1 MNRDTRKAGYSLAT
15 IEQAGLSEYP
25 GLAALAYIPATSI
38 SARIPVALKAQ
49 RSLIIRLLVRRPLRS
64 RNICDM
70 KIDRNLRCANGRWTI
85 EFRVEERALDQVRGQ
100 PDVYRVSFPPDL
112 GPQLEEFLAIW
123 RPLLPGADLPEL
135 FTTRAGYPFVTP
147 ALNHEVSKA
156 ILKRTSG
163 VINLSQIRQMW
174 ATEFLT
180 RTQDYAAAAVML
192 GDPVETVLR
201 RYAYL
206 RHADTSTLADK
217 FFAQQVS
224 GRFESRLEHSQKASR
239 HRTAR

>member
-1 MNRDTRKAGYSLAT
+1 MNRDTRKVGYSLAT

-25 GLAALAYIPATSI
+25 GLAALAYIPLTSH
-38 SARIPVALKAQ
+38 ARIVVALKAQ
-49 RSLIIRLLVRRPLRS
+49 RSLIIRLLVRRPLRN
-64 RNICDM
+64 RDVCDM

-85 EFRVEERALDQVRGQ
+85 EFRAEERVLGQVHGQ
-100 PDVYRVSFPPDL
+100 PDVYRVSFPADL
-112 GPQLEEFLAIW
+112 VPQLEEFLAIW
-123 RPLLPGADLPEL
+123 RPLLPGDDLPQL
-135 FTTRAGYPFVTP
+135 FMTRVGYPFTTP

-163 VINLSQIRQMW
+163 AINLPQIRQMW

-192 GDPVETVLR
+192 GDTVETVLR

-206 RHADTSTLADK
+206 RHADT
-217 FFAQQVS
+217 
-224 GRFESRLEHSQKASR
+224 GNGG
-239 HRTAR
+239 